1 MTLLAEIMTRGF
13 SDEDIA
19 TTAHFPKELGEPVA
33 IRAHEIAR
41 SWFED
46 MALETNIHIDM
57 QRRLDGLPLRPPF
70 PCTWIE
76 WDIPLRIQDVTEP
89 GLDWLTTT
97 DGAFVIYNE
106 QDETTRCLIC
116 CKSDTRP
123 LMLGG
128 VTLFSN
134 GTLDSP
140 DNLSPLEEGAQQV
153 IDAMLSPVG
162 KFIAHRAYK
171 KHNFNPDGLTSQQKA
186 LAYFMHTGAVQTIT
200 LALRMFHV
208 KNMEIVADRPA
219 KRSKKQRRVKPEQR
233 IKWHTIKV
241 RPQGKQYRHADGNSL
256 PTLSA
261 MHLVRGHFKTYS
273 AERPLFGKYVGT
285 YWHQAHTRGNIEAG
299 EVAKDY
305 EVAA

>member
-1 MTLLAEIMTRGF
+1 MLAEIMTRGF
-13 SDEDIA
+13 SDDDIR
-19 TTAHFPKELGEPVA
+19 TASHFPKEYGEPVA

-46 MALETNIHIDM
+46 MALHTEIHLDM

-76 WDIPLRIQDVTEP
+76 WEIPLRVADITEP
-89 GLDWLTTT
+89 GQQWQATS
-97 DGAFVIYNE
+97 DGAFVIYDDR
-106 QDETTRCLIC
+106 DETTRCLIC
-116 CKSDTRP
+116 CQSPGRP

-128 VTLFSN
+128 VTLRADGSIT
-134 GTLDSP
+134 GT
-140 DNLSPLEEGAQQV
+140 EEIPVSEGTQNV
-153 IDAMLSPVG
+153 VDAMMSPVG
-162 KFIAHRAYK
+162 KHVAKRAYET
-171 KHNFNPDGLTSQQKA
+171 NDFDPEGLSEAEKA
-186 LAYFMHTGAVQTIT
+186 LAYFMHTGAVQTIV

-208 KNMEIVADRPA
+208 KNMEIVADQPA
-219 KRSKKQRRVKPEQR
+219 KRAKKQRRIKPEQR

-241 RPQGKQYRHADGNSL
+241 RPQGKQYRHADGSSL
-256 PTLSA
+256 PTLTA

-285 YWHQAHTRGNIEAG
+285 YWHQAHTRGSIEAG